1 MTAMHIEKIVVRHM
15 NMTMK
20 QPFTT
25 SFGSVQQKRF
35 LIVEVHDEQG
45 NIGYGEGEA
54 FEAPWYTEETT
65 ETCAHIIETFL
76 APLIL
81 QDPLHHPNE
90 VTERFR
96 AVRRNNMAKAAV
108 ECAIWDVYCKR
119 MKQPLWKELGGSREK
134 IAVGVSI
141 GLQPT
146 KEALYA
152 KIDAALQAGY
162 SRIKVKIKRG
172 YDVELVA
179 SIREKYPTVPLMVDA
194 NSAYTLEDLPIL
206 KQLDAYN
213 LLMIEQP
220 LGADDI
226 INHAKLQSELS
237 TPICLDESIHSYEDV
252 LTAIQLKSCRV
263 MNVKQAR
270 VGGLTEA
277 RRIHDICVKE
287 GIQIWCGGM
296 LESGIGRAH
305 AVALTSLAGF
315 TLPGDTAGSVNYWH
329 EDLIQPLV
337 VVEEGFVHM
346 QQEPGIGYHV
356 DRDILEKYTESKKTI
371 VHE

>member
-1 MTAMHIEKIVVRHM
+1 MHIKKLVIRHM

-20 QPFTT
+20 NPFTT

-35 LIVEVHDEQG
+35 LIVEVHDERG

-65 ETCAHIIETFL
+65 ETCAHMIERFL
-76 APLIL
+76 APLIFSA
-81 QDPLHHPNE
+81 PIEHPRE

-96 AVRRNNMAKAAV
+96 PIRRNNMAKAAV

-119 MKQPLWKELGGSREK
+119 IQKPLWKQLGGRREK

-146 KEALYA
+146 EEALYE
-152 KIDAALQAGY
+152 KIEASLQAGY
-162 SRIKVKIKRG
+162 GRIKVKIKRG
-172 YDVELVA
+172 YDVELVK
-179 SIREKYPTVPLMVDA
+179 SIRSKYPTVPLMVDA

-220 LGADDI
+220 LAADDI
-226 INHAKLQSELS
+226 INHAKLQRQLT

-252 LTAIQLKSCRV
+252 LTAIELKSCQV
-263 MNVKQAR
+263 INVKQAR

-277 RRIHDICVKE
+277 KRIHDVCVE
-287 GIQIWCGGM
+287 SGIQIWCGGM

-305 AVALTSLAGF
+305 AVALTSLEGF
-315 TLPGDTAGSVNYWH
+315 TLPGDTSGSVNYWH
-329 EDLIQPLV
+329 EDLIEPLV
-337 VVEEGFVHM
+337 SVEEGFVHM
-346 QQEPGIGYHV
+346 QEKPGIGYDV
-356 DRDILEKYTESKKTI
+356 NRMKLEKYTESKQTLFP
-371 VHE
+371 E